1 MSATYPYSGHRIN
14 GIHGDHRMLI
24 TCSGHRVVRYGM
36 KIPGCNRLFPL
47 SLSALALALVGLLP
61 TLALALPQTLRP
73 APLSASPAA
82 NGLHQL
88 QAQQQRSQ
96 QQQLS
101 QRYQLESRQLQFRQQ
116 VDQQQLSRQLQQN
129 ALQQQMN
136 QQSLQRLQ
144 NNQASQ
150 RQLQQAGAAS
160 RSTYEA
166 NQRALLQRY
175 QSQQAVQSAVPVRPL
190 PPRRGGGPR

>member
-1 MSATYPYSGHRIN
+1 
-14 GIHGDHRMLI
+14 MLV
-24 TCSGHRVVRYGM
+24 TCSEHHVVRYGM
-36 KIPGCNRLFPL
+36 KIPGCNRFYPL
-47 SLSALALALVGLLP
+47 SLAVLVLAGLLP
-61 TLALALPQTLRP
+61 SLVMAWPQTLRP
-73 APLSASPAA
+73 VPLSASPAA
-82 NGLHQL
+82 NGMRQL
-88 QAQQQRSQ
+88 QAQQQRSR

-116 VDQQQLSRQLQQN
+116 AEQQQLSRQLQQN

-144 NNQASQ
+144 NNQANQ

-190 PPRRGGGPR
+190 SPPRGGGPR